1 METGRKS
8 LLGAFICTPEEGRQG
23 RWGMGVGDMLVICAV
38 FCISLFLLFTN
49 LVLFVNAVFVL
60 TTCSLFPL
68 TVPYS
73 TFLRTVGTK
82 VSKEILCIKI
92 AV

>member
-8 LLGAFICTPEEGRQG
+8 LLGAFICAPEEGRQG
-23 RWGMGVGDMLVICAV
+23 KWDMEVGGYVGD
-38 FCISLFLLFTN
+38 FCCILHFPLPPFTN
-49 LVLFVNAVFVL
+49 LLLFVNAVFVL

-68 TVPYS
+68 TLPYS

-82 VSKEILCIKI
+82 VSKESFVLK
-92 AV
+92 